1 MQDYEEFLQ
10 KVKDGDH
17 ERCSGCPRNPKIDK
31 RCVFSISCSEH
42 FAKNDNV
49 FVLAI
54 GLDPSGR
61 GSGAA
66 TETKRLC
73 FICNKDQSAKN
84 VKEFFKELD
93 IPTEKWYASNIVMH
107 GIEGDNSKTNFN
119 LIKNKCIK
127 ILLTQIEFLK
137 PKLIIGFG
145 KEVGD
150 TLYQQYKLDINKDWI
165 NWVKSD
171 PIKIKDGLYIK
182 IIPHPGQLG
191 TNNIGGKE
199 EQKKIWNNLGVWIK
213 SNIDFDT
220 KKNYNQVQPS
230 SKNHGSESLSYLTNP
245 RYPL

>member
-1 MQDYEEFLQ
+1 MGVYDRRNEKFIQT
-10 KVKDGDH
+10 VKDGDH
-17 ERCSGCPRNPKIDK
+17 ECCGGCPRNPKNDK
-31 RCVFSISCSEH
+31 CYVFSTSCPEH

-49 FVLAI
+49 YVLAI
-54 GLDPSGR
+54 GKDPSGR
-61 GSGAA
+61 GSDAA
-66 TETKRLC
+66 TKTKRLC
-73 FICNKDQSAKN
+73 FICNKDQSAQN
-84 VKEFFKELD
+84 VTEFFKELD
-93 IPTEKWYASNIVMH
+93 IPLEKWYASNIVMH
-107 GIEGDNSKTNFN
+107 GIDGKNSKTNN

-127 ILLTQIEFLK
+127 IVLTQIEFLK

-150 TLYQQYKLDINKDWI
+150 KLYQQYKLDINKDWK

-199 EQKKIWNNLGVWIK
+199 KQKKIWNNLGVWIK

-220 KKNYNQVQPS
+220 KKD
-230 SKNHGSESLSYLTNP
+230 
-245 RYPL
+245 